1 VTQTAADIST
11 DALRAA
17 LQQQLGQPI
26 ASLRRRPWEYAT
38 SNRME
43 ALDIELVDGGRLSLL
58 LKDLS
63 PHAQLDAARR
73 TRPTHHF
80 DPRREIETYRH
91 ILAVADV
98 DAPHFYGASGDWLF
112 IENVAGVPL
121 WQREYDVWPA
131 AAKWLAR
138 FHMIELPSPPASL
151 IRYTVHYCR
160 GWANRAVQRHPQLAS
175 FDFEPVVRRL
185 ASLPQR
191 LIHGEFYAS
200 NVLVQGGDRIR
211 PIDWET
217 AAVGPALIDVAA
229 LTSGNIPATHRDATI
244 GAYRDV
250 TSASNT
256 FDDDLKICRLH
267 LALQWLGWSDDWTPP
282 REHAQ
287 DWRAEAVQ
295 LATELGAWR

>member
-1 VTQTAADIST
+1 MTETTADILT

-17 LQQQLGQPI
+17 LQEQFGQPI

-43 ALDIELVDGGRLSLL
+43 ALDVELADGGRLSLL

-63 PHAQLDAARR
+63 PHAQLDEARR
-73 TRPTHHF
+73 TRPAHHF
-80 DPRREIETYRH
+80 DPRREIEMYRDV
-91 ILAVADV
+91 LAVADV

-112 IENVAGVPL
+112 IENVPGIPL
-121 WQREYDVWPA
+121 WQCEYDVWPA
-131 AAKWLAR
+131 AATWLAR
-138 FHMIELPSPPASL
+138 FHTMKLPAAPSSL
-151 IRYTVHYCR
+151 IRYTVDYCR
-160 GWANRAVQRHPQLAS
+160 DWANRAWKRHPQLAS

-200 NVLVQGGDRIR
+200 NILVQDGRIR

-217 AAVGPALIDVAA
+217 AAVGPALIDLAA
-229 LTSGNIPATHRDATI
+229 LTSGKIPAAHCDATTR
-244 GAYRDV
+244 AYRDL
-250 TSASNT
+250 TPASEA
-256 FDDDLKICRLH
+256 FDEDLNACRLH

-287 DWRAEAVQ
+287 DWLAEALH
-295 LATELGAWR
+295 LASELGVRRR